1 MGRALSLSRAEVGAR
16 DGCIEW
22 AVDWAADDASGAD
35 ARGGAA
41 ALASVR
47 VRAPR
52 VAVAEGDELFNWY
65 GNAGYDAD
73 TPAEWEAAHMR
84 FVTSYGFS
92 PWFDEGPS

>member
-1 MGRALSLSRAEVGAR
+1 M
-16 DGCIEW
+16 
-22 AVDWAADDASGAD
+22 
-35 ARGGAA
+35 
-41 ALASVR
+41 R